1 MALSHRAAERF
12 QRALDGDREA
22 GAGLGGLLET
32 ASSLATVSAPG
43 LAPRE
48 EFVAALRER
57 LVAEA
62 EAMPT
67 PSPAAAHTAASRRAA
82 ARTGPV
88 VVVFGRGLPR
98 VIAGAAA
105 SVLAVGAVVGVA
117 SRSAIPG
124 SALYPV
130 KGWLDAVA
138 VQMAGSDYERGLTH
152 LSQAQEHISD
162 TRNLAEAG
170 STDASD
176 FAAAIEAATSSVRA
190 GQRDLNTAFDS
201 TGNPQALIAVRDF
214 SARALPQVE
223 ALRSEVPAVTLP
235 ALRELQALLTAAEN
249 TSLRRLAACSPS
261 CVPAVSPGAG
271 PSTLPSPAT
280 TGGPTGG
287 STAATTRPGV
297 SVPSTAVT
305 VPPGGGGL
313 PGATAGTGGATV
325 GGGGGGATL
334 GTGGATLNGP
344 TITAPGLPG
353 LPTVTATLPSVSVST
368 GGAGATLPGA
378 TLPGAGVGTLTLPGV
393 GVTVTLPTL
402 P

>member
-22 GAGLGGLLET
+22 GAGLEGLLET
-32 ASSLATVSAPG
+32 ARSLASVSTPG

-48 EFVAALRER
+48 EFVAALRDR

-162 TRNLAEAG
+162 TRNLAGAG
-170 STDASD
+170 STDVSD
-176 FAAAIEAATSSVRA
+176 YEAAIEAATSSVRA
-190 GQRDLNTAFDS
+190 GQRDLNTAFDA

-214 SARALPQVE
+214 SARAIPQVE
-223 ALRSEVPAVTLP
+223 ALRGEVPAAALP
-235 ALRELQALLTAAEN
+235 ELRELQALLTAAEN

-261 CVPAVSPGAG
+261 CLPAVPSGAG
-271 PSTLPSPAT
+271 PSTLPSLAT
-280 TGGPTGG
+280 TGVPTGG
-287 STAATTRPGV
+287 SSTASTTQPGV

-313 PGATAGTGGATV
+313 PGATAGPGGATL

-344 TITAPGLPG
+344 TVTGPGVPG
-353 LPTVTATLPSVSVST
+353 LPTVTATLPSVTLST
-368 GGAGATLPGA
+368 GGAGATLPG
-378 TLPGAGVGTLTLPGV
+378 GGVGTLTLPGV